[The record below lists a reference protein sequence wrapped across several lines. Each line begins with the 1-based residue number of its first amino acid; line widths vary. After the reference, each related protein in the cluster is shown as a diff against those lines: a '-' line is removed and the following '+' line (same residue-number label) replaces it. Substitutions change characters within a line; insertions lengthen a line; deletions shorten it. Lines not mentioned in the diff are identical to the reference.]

1 MVNCI
6 KKIKI
11 ENIKGKGNLE
21 LEFTNL
27 TANQP
32 NIVVAQNGY
41 GKSTIAKAFKLAT
54 KGKINM
60 KKQESS
66 KIGNRVSWRKIWY
79 V

>member
-6 KKIKI
+6 KKIRI

-41 GKSTIAKAFKLAT
+41 GKSTIAKAFNQYEKARFFW
-54 KGKINM
+54 K
-60 KKQESS
+60 
-66 KIGNRVSWRKIWY
+66 
-79 V
+79 

>member
-6 KKIKI
+6 KKIRI

-54 KGKINM
+54 KGKIIQNW
-60 KKQESS
+60 KSS
-66 KIGNRVSWRKIWY
+66 
-79 V
+79 

>member
-6 KKIKI
+6 KKIRI

-32 NIVVAQNGY
+32 NIVVAQ
-41 GKSTIAKAFKLAT
+41 
-54 KGKINM
+54 
-60 KKQESS
+60 
-66 KIGNRVSWRKIWY
+66 WIWKEY
-79 V
+79 YS